1 MTEITRVAVFVDW
14 LDHAETYDRK
24 EAPLCSITSMGYA
37 WRDPDYPDALRLS
50 FHGSGEMW
58 ATETTHNIKI
68 DAITGI
74 WPAKRDDASAVAQ
87 MFPLKRKR
95 RKRNGSGGTAQREG
109 GAPAQALQ

>member
-1 MTEITRVAVFVDW
+1 MTETKRLAVFVEW

-24 EAPLCSITSMGYA
+24 EAPLCAIPSMGYA
-37 WRDPDYPDALRLS
+37 WRDPEYPDVLRLS

-58 ATETTHNIKI
+58 SQETTHNIKI

-74 WPAKRDDASAVAQ
+74 WPAQRGDAAAVAQ
-87 MFPLKRKR
+87 MFPRKRRR

-109 GAPAQALQ
+109 GAEAQAL